1 MPKPR
6 AVAALLFLI
15 LLPCCGAKPH
25 AEFKIVPERVDM
37 TAGAGA
43 TEYLLLKILIPG
55 GGYIYGNP
63 KGPGTGRATELT
75 ARSTGRLVFGR
86 TGFRPPEKH
95 HGPGEKE
102 HVWIYRHETELVM
115 PLTVPERTPPGTYGA
130 SIIFEALLCDADTCM
145 PLVENI
151 PVSVRVVRPG
161 EYKKKEA
168 AGPPEGFIFPDGPAD
183 LEAPAAGVKKS
194 PREEPLPAFD
204 PHYITRGSVAGVI
217 QAILFGLLAGFLLN
231 FMPCVLPVVSLKVM
245 GLVKHARDERGA
257 QTRMGLF
264 FTLGILVSFA
274 VLAALAAFAGY
285 NWGELFQKKEFL
297 IGMIALVYALA
308 LSMFHVYTL
317 PVPAFAGRL
326 SRERE
331 NPYADSFMKGL
342 LATLLATPCSGP
354 FLGGTLAWALSQPPF
369 IVFIIFMSVGMGMA
383 APYLVFA
390 VNPGLLRFIPK
401 PGEWMTGFERIMGI
415 LLLGTVVYLLGI
427 LQKDII
433 MPVLWFLFFTGA
445 GLWQFGHYG
454 SPVRSRFSRAISF
467 IVLVLLI
474 AGGWFWFPGAGGDN
488 EKGAAIKAESFST
501 AALYGARDDGKI
513 AVVTFTAGW
522 CPNCKL
528 VEARVLHS
536 PEVAA
541 LMKESGARFF
551 TADLTR
557 ENSGASA
564 LLSALGSRSIPFL
577 AVFPTGK
584 NFSRPY
590 CLRDIYSRSDA
601 REAILK
607 ARQASGVEGNKK

>member
-6 AVAALLFLI
+6 AVAALLFLL
-15 LLPCCGAKPH
+15 LLPCCGPKPH
-25 AEFKIVPERVDM
+25 AEFKVVPERFDL
-37 TAGAGA
+37 AAAAGA
-43 TEYLLLKILIPG
+43 TQYLLLEVQIPG

-95 HGPGEKE
+95 YGPGEKE
-102 HVWIYRHETELVM
+102 HVWIYRHETGLVL
-115 PLTVPERTPPGTYGA
+115 PLTVAMGTPTGTYGT
-130 SIIFEALLCDADTCM
+130 SITFEALLCDADTCM
-145 PLVENI
+145 PLVKDI
-151 PVSVRVVRPG
+151 PVSVRVVRS
-161 EYKKKEA
+161 EELNRKET

-183 LEAPAAGVKKS
+183 REVPAAGEKKS
-194 PREEPLPAFD
+194 AREESLPAFD
-204 PHYITRGSVAGVI
+204 PHYITRGGVAGVI

-245 GLVKHARDERGA
+245 GLVKHARDEKGA
-257 QTRMGLF
+257 QIRMGLF

-274 VLAALAAFAGY
+274 VLAALAAYAGY

-297 IGMIALVYALA
+297 IGMITVVFALA

-317 PVPAFAGRL
+317 PVPSFAGRL
-326 SRERE
+326 SRERD
-331 NPYADSFMKGL
+331 NPYIDSFMKGL

-401 PGEWMTGFERIMGI
+401 PGDWMIAFEGIMGI

-427 LQKDII
+427 LNKDMI

-454 SPVRSRFSRAISF
+454 SPVRSRVFRALSAA
-467 IVLVLLI
+467 VLALFVV
-474 AGGWFWFPGAGGDN
+474 GGWFWFPGAGGDS
-488 EKGAAIKAESFST
+488 EKDTLIKTENFSM

-513 AVVTFTAGW
+513 AVVNFTADW

-541 LMKESGARFF
+541 LMKESGARLF

-557 ENSGASA
+557 ENPGASA
-564 LLSALGSRSIPFL
+564 LLAALGSRSIPFL
-577 AVFPTGK
+577 AVFPPGV

-601 REAILK
+601 REAMLK